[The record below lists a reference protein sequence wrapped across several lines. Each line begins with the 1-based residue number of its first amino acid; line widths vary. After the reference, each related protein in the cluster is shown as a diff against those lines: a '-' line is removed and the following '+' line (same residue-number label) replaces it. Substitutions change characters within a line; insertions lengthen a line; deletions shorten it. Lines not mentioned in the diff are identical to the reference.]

1 MALPTWIEHLQGDR
15 AIGGGECHAVDGMN
29 FAMAAEGLDEILDD
43 DQERAPSRSGQSGGR
58 RLFSKCST
66 HDAGSVSNVGS
77 SMNAAMSRG
86 PHACGDTM
94 CP

>member
-1 MALPTWIEHLQGDR
+1 MIAP
-15 AIGGGECHAVDGMN
+15 IGRGERHAVDGVH
-29 FAMAAEGLDEILDD
+29 FAMPAERLGQLVDD

-66 HDAGSVSNVGS
+66 HDAGSVANVGS
-77 SMNAAMSRG
+77 SMKAAMSRG

-94 CP
+94 WP